1 MLFKNC
7 CIAGPALLGL
17 AVKTNIS
24 PLPNLPWR
32 FLARSAN
39 GPSAVSD
46 DTFSK
51 LLKSKV
57 APASVRLPASLA
69 NSDALISVSYT
80 HLTLPTNA

>member
-7 CIAGPALLGL
+7 CIAGPALFGL

-39 GPSAVSD
+39 GPSAVPSA
-46 DTFSK
+46 TFSK
-51 LLKSKV
+51 LLKSNS
-57 APASVRLPASLA
+57 APASVKLPASIA
-69 NSDALISVSYT
+69 NSAALIS
-80 HLTLPTNA
+80 LTEPSGF